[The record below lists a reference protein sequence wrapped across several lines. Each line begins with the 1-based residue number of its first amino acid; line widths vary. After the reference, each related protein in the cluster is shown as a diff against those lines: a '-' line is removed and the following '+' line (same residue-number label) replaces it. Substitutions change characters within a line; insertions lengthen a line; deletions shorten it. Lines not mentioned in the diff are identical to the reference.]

1 MAGPAPDIER
11 TILKHR
17 LPLLEDSLSSD
28 EFVMPHYDGYSI
40 VNAAATTAAL
50 FGIPFTGTPTLPRE
64 LWASLSNGVR
74 CVVQILIDALG
85 YYHLR
90 RFMDKTGNSLF
101 HRFEQNGG
109 LLFPLTSV
117 CPSTTTAAL
126 SSLWTG
132 RTPIE
137 HGMLGTR
144 LFLRDQGLRANMI
157 HFTPAGFLSH
167 NVLVAEGIKPSE
179 FLQVPGLAEILAD
192 NGVESHVFI
201 SQQYVEGGLSEIFFR
216 GVKQVHAFVPGSGA
230 DLWTQLR
237 ELLNQRVG
245 EKLYVAV
252 YWGLIDALAH
262 LRGPSSSVIDAELHR
277 WTELMDQELLQKLS
291 PLATAG
297 TALCILSDHGQVET
311 SPTGAI
317 RLDQHPGALQLLLMK
332 PLGEQR
338 LPYLFVRQG
347 KVEKLKRYFREHL
360 CDEFVILDSKAAVDA
375 GLFGPAIGTE
385 EALVRVGDVILVAR
399 GDHSLF
405 DEKDEPHLRGLHGG
419 LSPEEVLVPCL
430 FVRLDG

>member
-1 MAGPAPDIER
+1 MVSPALEIEQ

-17 LPLLEDSLSSD
+17 FPQLEDDLPSG

-40 VNAAATTAAL
+40 VNVAATTAAL
-50 FGIPFTGTPTLPRE
+50 FGIPFTGTPTLPRKI
-64 LWASLSNGVR
+64 WASLSDDVR

-85 YYHLR
+85 YYRLNQ
-90 RFMDKTGNSLF
+90 FMDKTGNSLF
-101 HRFEQNGG
+101 HQLEQNGA

-132 RTPIE
+132 RPPIQ

-157 HFTPAGFLSH
+157 HFTPASFHSR
-167 NVLVAEGIKPSE
+167 NVLVAEGMKPAE

-201 SQQYVEGGLSEIFFR
+201 SQQYIKGGLSDIFFR

-237 ELLNQRVG
+237 EFLNQRVG
-245 EKLYVAV
+245 EKLFVAV
-252 YWGLIDALAH
+252 YWGLIDALGH

-277 WTELMDQELLQKLS
+277 WTQLMEQELLRKLS
-291 PLATAG
+291 PLAKWRRRRREPF
-297 TALCILSDHGQVET
+297 ALIN
-311 SPTGAI
+311 I
-317 RLDQHPGALQLLLMK
+317 
-332 PLGEQR
+332 
-338 LPYLFVRQG
+338 
-347 KVEKLKRYFREHL
+347 
-360 CDEFVILDSKAAVDA
+360 
-375 GLFGPAIGTE
+375 
-385 EALVRVGDVILVAR
+385 LVRCG
-399 GDHSLF
+399 S
-405 DEKDEPHLRGLHGG
+405 
-419 LSPEEVLVPCL
+419 C
-430 FVRLDG
+430 